1 MQFDNYNFIKNMH
14 YIKLL
19 PVVVVLVLFFPL
31 EVLAQYSPP
40 TRSVFVELGGPGLV
54 YSFNY
59 DFRFDKDRLDSWGM
73 RVGAGGYSR
82 IDTWSG
88 GRDGNSLFTVPVQV
102 TKLFGR
108 SVHFFEVGGGA
119 TFIYYRNRYS
129 GWGNSGSQV
138 RKDFDFILN
147 SGDTPAL
154 MGTLNF
160 GYRKI
165 PVDGGFTFRANLI
178 PVFNQNGFWPIWAGV
193 GFGYAFH

>member
-1 MQFDNYNFIKNMH
+1 MRL
-14 YIKLL
+14 IKLF
-19 PVVVVLVLFFPL
+19 PVLVVTVLFFPL

-40 TRSVFVELGGPGLV
+40 SRSVFVELGGPGLV

-59 DFRFDKDRLDSWGM
+59 DFRFDKDRMDSWGM
-73 RVGAGGYSR
+73 RVGAGGYAR
-82 IDTWSG
+82 TRTDTWG
-88 GRDGNSLFTVPVQV
+88 GGSKDSNALLTVPVQV

-119 TFIYYRNRYS
+119 TFIYYRNLYYDWS
-129 GWGNSGSQV
+129 SNSTQV
-138 RKDFDFILN
+138 RNDFDFILN

-165 PVDGGFTFRANLI
+165 PVNGGFTFRANLT

>member
-1 MQFDNYNFIKNMH
+1 MRL
-14 YIKLL
+14 IKLF
-19 PVVVVLVLFFPL
+19 PVLVVTVLFFPL
-31 EVLAQYSPP
+31 EVLAQYSLP

-59 DFRFDKDRLDSWGM
+59 DFRFDKDRMDSWGM
-73 RVGAGGYSR
+73 RVGAGGYA
-82 IDTWSG
+82 ITDTWEG
-88 GRDGNSLFTVPVQV
+88 GGKDSNALLTVPVQV

-119 TFIYYRNRYS
+119 TFIYYRNQYYDWS
-129 GWGNSGSQV
+129 SNSTQV

-165 PVDGGFTFRANLI
+165 PVNGGFTFRANLT
-178 PVFNQNGFWPIWAGV
+178 PVFNQNGFWPIWGGV

>member
-1 MQFDNYNFIKNMH
+1 MFWKKIISIAVFS
-14 YIKLL
+14 
-19 PVVVVLVLFFPL
+19 VFLFSTQVF
-31 EVLAQYSPP
+31 AQYSPP
-40 TRSVFVELGGPGLV
+40 TQSVFVEFGGPGLV

-88 GRDGNSLFTVPVQV
+88 GKDGNSLLTVPVQV

-108 SVHFFEVGGGA
+108 SVHYFEVGGGA
-119 TFIYYRNRYS
+119 TFIHYRNSYS

-165 PVDGGFTFRANLI
+165 PVNGGFTFRANLI
-178 PVFNQNGFWPIWAGV
+178 PIFNQNGFWPLWAGV

>member
-1 MQFDNYNFIKNMH
+1 MQGF
-14 YIKLL
+14 
-19 PVVVVLVLFFPL
+19 
-31 EVLAQYSPP
+31 AQYSPP
-40 TRSVFVELGGPGLV
+40 TQSVFVELGGPGLV

-59 DFRFDKDRLDSWGM
+59 DFRFDKDRLDSWGL
-73 RVGAGGYSR
+73 RVGAGGYAR
-82 IDTWSG
+82 TNTWG
-88 GRDGNSLFTVPVQV
+88 GVKERNALLTVPVQA

-119 TFIYYRNRYS
+119 TFIYFRDDFT
-129 GWGNSGSQV
+129 GWNSNITQV

-147 SGDTPAL
+147 SGNTPAL

-178 PVFNQNGFWPIWAGV
+178 PVFNQNGFWPLWAGV

>member
-1 MQFDNYNFIKNMH
+1 MHWIK
-14 YIKLL
+14 IL
-19 PVVVVLVLFFPL
+19 PVFVVFILVSTID
-31 EVLAQYSPP
+31 VLAQYSPP
-40 TRSVFVELGGPGLV
+40 SRSVFVELGGPGLV

-73 RVGAGGYSR
+73 RVGAGGYAR
-82 IDTWSG
+82 TDTWEG
-88 GRDGNSLFTVPVQV
+88 GKDSNSLLTVPVQV
-102 TKLFGR
+102 TKMFGR

-119 TFIYYRNRYS
+119 TFIYYRNTYPD
-129 GWGNSGSQV
+129 WNSNGTIV

-165 PVDGGFTFRANLI
+165 PVDGGFTFRANLT